1 MPDAQKIFALRLQP
15 GADLKKGLADFVTEQ
30 NIKAGYIITA
40 VGSLT
45 TSCLRY
51 AGQKD
56 GISINDKFEILS
68 LSGTLSIHGLHLHI
82 ALADKHG
89 KTIGG
94 HLLDG
99 NIIYT
104 TAEIVIG
111 EANDLLFTRSTDAI
125 TGYPELVVKTRG

>member
-1 MPDAQKIFALRLQP
+1 MPEAQKIFALRLHP
-15 GADLKKGLADFVTEQ
+15 GADFKKGLADFVADQ

-45 TSCLRY
+45 ACCLRY
-51 AGQKD
+51 AGQSA
-56 GISINDKFEILS
+56 GVSTQGKFEILS
-68 LSGTLSIHGLHLHI
+68 LSGTLSVDGLHLHI
-82 ALADKHG
+82 SLADESG

-111 EANDLLFTRSTDAI
+111 EANNLLFRRAADPE
-125 TGYPELVVKTRG
+125 TGYSELVIQGC